1 VVSAPGLWLSAVDTA
16 GFSPRIARFASF
28 NEKLLRGQLGHI
40 VSVAT
45 WHPDAPAEDLTAITQ
60 ALPRNSA
67 PKGSP
72 SIDCDFLISHR
83 TSNRGLV
90 HVTQTDPANTID
102 DAADRQT
109 CRQGER

>member
-1 VVSAPGLWLSAVDTA
+1 VVSALGLWLSAVDTA

-28 NEKLLRGQLGHI
+28 IEKLLRGQLGHI
-40 VSVAT
+40 VSLAT

-60 ALPRNSA
+60 ALPSNSA